1 MQSKNTPIE
10 INQQQQQEN
19 SVIIKTDPS
28 PKLKNIEKEIEYL
41 KKLNITQTNIKGF
54 LSYKTSLLNNSL
66 SEKKETLQ
74 YQSQENQNIKNNNLK
89 LQQSLSQIKNEG
101 NILENKYVQ
110 FTDIKEKLNEELI
123 ALRKERTSKE
133 DLFIKRK
140 ENDEKMLSKLQK
152 ELSLL
157 INMIQF
163 RIVNFDNYEKDKQIK
178 GYMINI
184 ERTDINFYSMNIEG
198 NDIKKG
204 ECYINYWKQLKE
216 FLEKK

>member
-110 FTDIKEKLNEELI
+110 FTDIKEKLNEELS

-140 ENDEKMLSKLQK
+140 EKKT
-152 ELSLL
+152 
-157 INMIQF
+157 
-163 RIVNFDNYEKDKQIK
+163 KQ
-178 GYMINI
+178 
-184 ERTDINFYSMNIEG
+184 
-198 NDIKKG
+198 
-204 ECYINYWKQLKE
+204 
-216 FLEKK
+216 